1 MLRTLSLAAIL
12 VGTAGGA
19 WAATADFD
27 DLVLAPESYWNGS
40 ADPAAGGFQSGGAW
54 FGNQYVIDPTY
65 PYWYGWSYSRTSD
78 TTTNSYTNQFSAI
91 PGVAHSG
98 SNYAVAWDSQ
108 AAGWTYSAPTITLPA
123 PTRLV
128 SACFTNTTYAYLT
141 MSNGDPYGYGWAKQF
156 GGDDGTDPDW
166 LRLTITGKDAAG
178 QPTGSVLFYL
188 ADYRSPVSAEDYL
201 VNTWTPVDLS
211 PLGVVKTVEFA
222 LTGTDGNA
230 FGLFTPAYF
239 AMDTLVLAPE
249 PATLGLVA
257 AGLAAAALRRR

>member
-1 MLRTLSLAAIL
+1 MLRTLSLAVAVL
-12 VGTAGGA
+12 GVTAAGA
-19 WAATADFD
+19 WAVTADFD

-54 FGNQYVIDPTY
+54 FGNQYVSDPIY

-91 PGVAHSG
+91 PGAAHSG

-141 MSNGDPYGYGWAKQF
+141 MSKGDPYGWAKQF
-156 GGDDGTDPDW
+156 GGDDGTDEGDY
-166 LRLTITGKDAAG
+166 LRLTISGKDAAG

-188 ADYRSPVSAEDYL
+188 ADYQSPDIAKHYL

-222 LTGTDGNA
+222 LTGSDGNA
-230 FGLFTPAYF
+230 LGLFTPAYF

-249 PATLGLVA
+249 PATLGLLA